1 MIFRRTRIRRAQI
14 PGTTIDYP
22 RAKLSLF
29 DKLSFLL
36 ALRKL
41 ATEIKMKKSSWK
53 TTLGG
58 ILAASGPIAKNIL
71 PDQWDW
77 VGDALMSIGAL
88 VLGLAARD
96 NSVTSQEAGAK

>member
-1 MIFRRTRIRRAQI
+1 MIFRRTPTRRAQI

-41 ATEIKMKKSSWK
+41 ATEIKMKKSYWK

-58 ILAASGPIAKNIL
+58 VIAFAGPIAKNSL
-71 PDQWDW
+71 PVQWQW
-77 VGDALMSIGAL
+77 IGDAMMSIGVLL
-88 VLGLAARD
+88 VGVAATD
-96 NSVTSQEAGAK
+96 TTAK